1 MKAKELK
8 DTVIVQVIDNKP
20 YVTLTINGQTK
31 DIELKE
37 VTNYE
42 QDYLKS
48 KISRCLRDTI
58 LDTLDFNEIYKGIQT
73 LINQYWNWQ
82 TCPFK
87 NEDLSDLNKYR
98 YRYEINI
105 NDTVIPIYFE
115 WEDLQTDRIQFRWK
129 FDYKLEDVIAI
140 LLTPIVHDKLKEIRY
155 TKLKAT
161 ITCECAPEMNAVWDN
176 FDN

>member
-20 YVTLTINGQTK
+20 YVTLTINGQIK

-48 KISRCLRDTI
+48 KISSCLRDTI

-73 LINQYWNWQ
+73 LINQY
-82 TCPFK
+82 
-87 NEDLSDLNKYR
+87 
-98 YRYEINI
+98 
-105 NDTVIPIYFE
+105 
-115 WEDLQTDRIQFRWK
+115 
-129 FDYKLEDVIAI
+129 
-140 LLTPIVHDKLKEIRY
+140 
-155 TKLKAT
+155 
-161 ITCECAPEMNAVWDN
+161 
-176 FDN
+176 